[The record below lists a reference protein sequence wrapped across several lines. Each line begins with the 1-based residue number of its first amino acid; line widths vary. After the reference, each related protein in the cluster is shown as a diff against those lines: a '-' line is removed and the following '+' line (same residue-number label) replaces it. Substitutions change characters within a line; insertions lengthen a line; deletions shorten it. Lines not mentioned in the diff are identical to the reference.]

1 MEKTKVQS
9 KEQNKEYLLRVFRI
23 LTAREGFVI
32 SSEKTHFNKTELRLI
47 SEVLAARYEN
57 KRLFSTQIA
66 KMLGVTRSAISHT
79 VQRLEE
85 RGVIIRIPSE
95 TDKKVEYIEISESIL
110 ELYKEDLEKCARFIG
125 EVVAEFGEKD
135 FYKTLVGLK
144 GFCLHHYAELL
155 RYSNY
160 AGFMKDEYVKILS
173 SNQSRNFERLKGEL
187 KQFCDKHDYRNAN
200 MPLGDAET
208 ALPRMRE
215 KFYGKKID

>member
-135 FYKTLVGLK
+135 FYKM
-144 GFCLHHYAELL
+144 CEL
-155 RYSNY
+155 Y
-160 AGFMKDEYVKILS
+160 
-173 SNQSRNFERLKGEL
+173 
-187 KQFCDKHDYRNAN
+187 
-200 MPLGDAET
+200 
-208 ALPRMRE
+208 E
-215 KFYGKKID
+215 KFVQMAQAKFKE